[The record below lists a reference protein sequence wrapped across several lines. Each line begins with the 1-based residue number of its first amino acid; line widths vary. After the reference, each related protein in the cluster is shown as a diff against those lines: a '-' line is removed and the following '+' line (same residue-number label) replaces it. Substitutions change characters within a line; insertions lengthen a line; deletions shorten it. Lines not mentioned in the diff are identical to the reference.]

1 MLYLTIL
8 AFNAVPMAITLTAGA
23 AGGYFA
29 GKNIWKSFSKAEAD
43 EDIVDIPVED
53 VSDITEEEVIS

>member
-8 AFNAVPMAITLTAGA
+8 AFNAVPMAITLTAGV

-29 GKNIWKSFSKAEAD
+29 GKNIWRSFSKAEVD
-43 EDIVDIPVED
+43 EDVVDIPVED
-53 VSDITEEEVIS
+53 VSDITEEEVTA